1 AMDSK
6 LETEIDEAGRCR
18 VFTIV
23 SMAGWP
29 LGSTPPKWVWREAVR
44 MAMSEQRIA
53 APDKA

>member
-1 AMDSK
+1 MDSK